1 MNSGPKKE
9 AKINKG
15 RVVEGETMV
24 PAGAVPSSQMDFD
37 SSLLK
42 PALTLKTP
50 VSVFLPDDQM

>member
-1 MNSGPKKE
+1 
-9 AKINKG
+9 
-15 RVVEGETMV
+15 MV